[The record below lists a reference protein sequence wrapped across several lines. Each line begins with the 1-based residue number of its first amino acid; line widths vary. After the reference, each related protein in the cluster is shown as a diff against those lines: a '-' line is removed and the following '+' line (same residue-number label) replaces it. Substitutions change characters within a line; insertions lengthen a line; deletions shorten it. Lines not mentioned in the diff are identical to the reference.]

1 MNDLVVGVG
10 LVLVIEGLLWALF
23 PHFATR
29 LLEFAAESSES
40 GLRMGG
46 AAAVAGGVLTIWLI
60 RG

>member
-23 PHFATR
+23 PHIAIR
-29 LLEFAAESSES
+29 LLEFAAELSES

-46 AAAVAGGVLTIWLI
+46 AAAVAGGVLMIWLI